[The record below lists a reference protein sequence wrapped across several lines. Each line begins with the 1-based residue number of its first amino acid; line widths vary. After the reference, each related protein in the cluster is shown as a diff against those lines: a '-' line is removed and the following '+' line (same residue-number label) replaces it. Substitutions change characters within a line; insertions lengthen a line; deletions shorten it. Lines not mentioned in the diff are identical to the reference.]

1 MSDHGERNRKG
12 LERLRRLRSLSD
24 AELAKD
30 AGDGWT
36 VSTVLG
42 HMAFFDRMLPQRWDI
57 YEKDGAFVEMIPKH
71 FDLINDAGAPD
82 WSALQPRAA
91 VAKCIEAAEGA
102 AARIAALP
110 EKAVAVALETNRLAL
125 FDRALHWNPHLD
137 QIGKAIGRE
146 I

>member
-1 MSDHGERNRKG
+1 MSDHGELNSEG

-36 VSTVLG
+36 VSTVLA
-42 HMAFFDRMLPQRWDI
+42 HMAFFDRMLIPRWDT

-71 FDLINDAGAPD
+71 FDLINDAGASD
-82 WSALQPRAA
+82 RSAFQPRAA

-102 AARIAALP
+102 VAAWRGSEESLTP
-110 EKAVAVALETNRLAL
+110 RL
-125 FDRALHWNPHLD
+125 
-137 QIGKAIGRE
+137 
-146 I
+146 

>member
-1 MSDHGERNRKG
+1 VSDRDERNREG
-12 LERLRRLRSLSD
+12 LERLRRLTSLSD

-57 YEKDGAFVEMIPKH
+57 YEKDGAFAEMIPKH
-71 FDLINDAGAPD
+71 FDLINDAGAAD
-82 WSALQPRAA
+82 WSAIPPRAT
-91 VAKCIEAAEGA
+91 VAKCIEAAEKA
-102 AARIAALP
+102 ILRIEALP
-110 EKAVAVALETNRLAL
+110 KRVVAVALETKREAL
-125 FDRALHWNPHLD
+125 LDRTLHWNPHLH
-137 QIGKAIGRE
+137 QIESAIGRE